1 MSAKEIFSGTL
12 AFCWLNLAL
21 GMAAVLI
28 SAFLFVVLVLGFGA
42 LLGVGSGGWMLFV
55 WLVLTGAARYALVRY
70 LGRRLQA
77 GYVGVIAVA
86 YQTGTL
92 PGDPVEA
99 GKNLVMQRF
108 GTFNGYVAV
117 DRLVSGSIWQLQR
130 VLRKTANLL
139 DFAPRNESLARA
151 LELFLNA
158 YIGYVKNCC
167 LGLTFLMGY
176 QSAYK
181 SAADG
186 VAIYWQNAKRLL
198 KNAVKTAAAAVG
210 LTAACCLAFFLL
222 LRLPLRLMELS
233 GSWSFAA
240 FVLALL
246 AAWAVK
252 NALIDS
258 WVLVKTMPV
267 YLESASKTP
276 LSYDLYGKLCSLSPR
291 FQELLRRGAPPQPAA
306 PQQAYWAQQAYQQ
319 QAYYRQPY
327 AQQTVSQA
335 HAQPSAFP
343 VICPVCGNRI
353 EPGKRF
359 CAVCGNQLYP
369 PGA

>member
-1 MSAKEIFSGTL
+1 MSAKEIFSGTMV
-12 AFCWLNLAL
+12 FCWLKLAL

-28 SAFLFVVLVLGFGA
+28 SAFFFVVLVLGIGA
-42 LLGVGSGGWMLFV
+42 LLGVGS
-55 WLVLTGAARYALVRY
+55 
-70 LGRRLQA
+70 
-77 GYVGVIAVA
+77 
-86 YQTGTL
+86 
-92 PGDPVEA
+92 
-99 GKNLVMQRF
+99 
-108 GTFNGYVAV
+108 
-117 DRLVSGSIWQLQR
+117 
-130 VLRKTANLL
+130 
-139 DFAPRNESLARA
+139 
-151 LELFLNA
+151 
-158 YIGYVKNCC
+158 
-167 LGLTFLMGY
+167 
-176 QSAYK
+176 
-181 SAADG
+181 
-186 VAIYWQNAKRLL
+186 
-198 KNAVKTAAAAVG
+198 AVKAAAAAVG

-252 NALIDS
+252 DALIDS

-306 PQQAYWAQQAYQQ
+306 PQQAYWAQQAYQP